1 MKNLS
6 FWRQT
11 VAIGLAVL
19 FGLSGLTGC
28 SDNNYAVAP
37 AASTTVTGTVAGGAA
52 LVGAAVTA
60 TGANGATATGVTGPG
75 GSYTITGNLTY
86 PVILK
91 AVSGATAYY
100 SVATSAGTIN
110 ITPLTTLALVVNTA
124 LANNLDAVAA
134 A

>member
-19 FGLSGLTGC
+19 FGLTGLTGC

-60 TGANGATATGVTGPG
+60 TGANGAT
-75 GSYTITGNLTY
+75 
-86 PVILK
+86 
-91 AVSGATAYY
+91 
-100 SVATSAGTIN
+100 
-110 ITPLTTLALVVNTA
+110 TLAY
-124 LANNLDAVAA
+124 ANIDIKSCAGVAIQ
-134 A
+134 